1 MFRLS
6 LRQRSIIASIL
17 AVTATIAMGAAS
29 ILMHDRT
36 TADLDRSATTGAAL
50 RNHTLADM
58 YHDGIRGVVV
68 SALSSGELNLPHQE
82 ISKELAEMSEKIRS
96 VVRENAGLALGD
108 ATRALLKQADSPLND
123 YISAAERIVGIV
135 EADRTRALALMP
147 EFQARFDALEAALE
161 DIGAKVLAMA
171 ETAKNEA
178 QSFATI
184 TSRIN
189 SALLVVSLV
198 AVAYL
203 IWLILLGLVRPV
215 GQLESAMLQLA
226 DGMTDIAVPHHDR
239 HDEIGRMARAVEV
252 FRANALARAELELKA
267 AETRNQEIHRQRHL
281 DDLVRHFR
289 DTIGTV
295 VESMKTE
302 TTAMRDASESLGTV
316 ATATADKAG
325 LATRQSES
333 AAQNANTVAAAAEEL
348 SASIAEVADQAHRA
362 SSAVG
367 DASRLA
373 GQTDQ
378 QVAKLT
384 ATAEK
389 IGSIVEMIGQ
399 VASQTNLLALNA
411 TIEAARAG
419 DAGRGFAVVASEVKA
434 LADQTAKS
442 TSEITQLVD
451 EIQAATKATVDSIRT
466 IGGRI
471 NDVNSLNCAIAAAVE
486 QQTAATNEIA
496 QSVSHAASSTAAA
509 VESVGGLTVAAA
521 GTRLEADKVQVSS
534 DKLRD
539 VGLKLTSSVE
549 QFLKS
554 VSDDLVE
561 RRRAVRY
568 TVDMAA
574 TCHADGNAL
583 AVRLIEISMTGAV
596 VRGCSHIEP
605 YTPVT
610 IEIGR
615 NRLKGR
621 LVWAKGSSSAIEF
634 DTPLKELPADMVKQ
648 AA

>member
-1 MFRLS
+1 
-6 LRQRSIIASIL
+6 
-17 AVTATIAMGAAS
+17 
-29 ILMHDRT
+29 
-36 TADLDRSATTGAAL
+36 
-50 RNHTLADM
+50 
-58 YHDGIRGVVV
+58 
-68 SALSSGELNLPHQE
+68 
-82 ISKELAEMSEKIRS
+82 
-96 VVRENAGLALGD
+96 
-108 ATRALLKQADSPLND
+108 
-123 YISAAERIVGIV
+123 
-135 EADRTRALALMP
+135 
-147 EFQARFDALEAALE
+147 
-161 DIGAKVLAMA
+161 
-171 ETAKNEA
+171 
-178 QSFATI
+178 
-184 TSRIN
+184 
-189 SALLVVSLV
+189 
-198 AVAYL
+198 
-203 IWLILLGLVRPV
+203 
-215 GQLESAMLQLA
+215 
-226 DGMTDIAVPHHDR
+226 
-239 HDEIGRMARAVEV
+239 MARAVEV